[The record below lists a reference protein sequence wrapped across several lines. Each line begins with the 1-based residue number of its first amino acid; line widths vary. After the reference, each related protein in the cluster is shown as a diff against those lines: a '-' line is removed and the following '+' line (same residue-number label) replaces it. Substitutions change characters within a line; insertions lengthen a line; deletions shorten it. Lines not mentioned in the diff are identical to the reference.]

1 MQKYELIAIKLAQI
15 KPCYLFI
22 LILNNKKCLGII
34 FVYLYT
40 KFSLKMSSKFKQTIV
55 FLFFPLII
63 LSQVKEINPPD
74 YIKTIAFK
82 SNTKESQLPILKLGE
97 YLVLEFDALNGNEE
111 DYYYQIE
118 HFNFDWT
125 PSILVKSEYMDG
137 FDNQRIRD
145 YENSLNT
152 YQIYSHYKL
161 TIPNTQTKGLK
172 VSGNYMLSVFNDD
185 DELMFSRK
193 FMIYENKTNVGV
205 SIKRSRDIQFIEEKQ
220 RVDIV
225 ISSNDM
231 QLNNPKQN
239 VKTLVIQ
246 NNNLNTAI
254 SDLKPQYTIGNKLIY
269 KYDTESSFWGGNE
282 YLYFENKDIRAAN
295 IGVQQVELQDLY
307 HNYLFANTVRAS
319 KPYTYNPD
327 INGNYLVTN
336 VDADDPSIEADY
348 VWVHFSLI
356 ANKAIKDKSIHIYGN
371 FNNYAIDE
379 STKMTYDDYNQV
391 FTNALLL
398 KQGFYN
404 YKYVIVNNSDNIE
417 EGTISGNYYQT
428 ENNYKVVVYYRDLGT
443 RYDKIIGLGEGS
455 SVNISN

>member
-1 MQKYELIAIKLAQI
+1 
-15 KPCYLFI
+15 
-22 LILNNKKCLGII
+22 
-34 FVYLYT
+34 
-40 KFSLKMSSKFKQTIV
+40 MSSKFKQTIV